1 MYLKEIRKSSRNI
14 KYFPVKKNTEF
25 KREYFK
31 GRKFGSMEVR
41 ALTWKFYNSAL
52 NALFSAILVLIIVH

>member
-1 MYLKEIRKSSRNI
+1 MHNVKHVFEEIRKSSRNI

-41 ALTWKFYNSAL
+41 ALT
-52 NALFSAILVLIIVH
+52 